1 MPSDLANLMRRFND
15 RGRGVDLMVLVAVS
29 AFLTA
34 VVLSAPPEATQE
46 AGIAPDPVVVSAGR

>member
-1 MPSDLANLMRRFND
+1 MPSDLANLMRRFNG

-46 AGIAPDPVVVSAGR
+46 AGAAPDPAMVAGGR